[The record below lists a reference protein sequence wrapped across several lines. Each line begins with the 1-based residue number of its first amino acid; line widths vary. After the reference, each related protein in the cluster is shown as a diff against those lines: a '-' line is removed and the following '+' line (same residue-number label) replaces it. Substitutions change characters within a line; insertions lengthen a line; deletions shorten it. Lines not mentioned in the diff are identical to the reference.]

1 MKVPF
6 FSLHIPDDL
15 ISRTGLQ
22 ILPKPVPNGQWMCL
36 GTFSG
41 NLVKMLLVQCRVI
54 QVQTC
59 NSSQQE
65 YQNEVFFW
73 SSCQGPLVGLN
84 FFCSY
89 RVTYYL
95 TIRVWFAF
103 LRIYFLAQGYIF
115 ECCGSDCMVWQ
126 LFISH
131 TMYCTACTRLYAIFI
146 KLLVLIQKK

>member
-1 MKVPF
+1 MEYKNKLKQHPNNPQKNILNLACCERRPIWSVYGRAPATGVGLRGPPRCKQSHPRNDMKVPF

-59 NSSQQE
+59 NSS
-65 YQNEVFFW
+65 
-73 SSCQGPLVGLN
+73 
-84 FFCSY
+84 
-89 RVTYYL
+89 
-95 TIRVWFAF
+95 
-103 LRIYFLAQGYIF
+103 
-115 ECCGSDCMVWQ
+115 
-126 LFISH
+126 
-131 TMYCTACTRLYAIFI
+131 
-146 KLLVLIQKK
+146 